1 MPNIEPP
8 AEGLLRP
15 AHRTAL
21 AAGTVVWRVHS
32 SRRAAHALNPTAQ
45 PDELAG
51 GRFDS
56 LDGSYAY
63 LYLADSPEG
72 AIAETIC
79 RDLPLQPD
87 TARIVPASA
96 VSGRT
101 LTSLIVTEPLTTA
114 ALHGPHLAAIGQ
126 DLWLT
131 KCEASHYVTTRRWA
145 HAIRTADPGLDG
157 FAYRPRHNEDTMA
170 WVLTTDANTTL
181 HPALTRNTTTE
192 PLPLDDGRGRDLAA
206 RIIAEH
212 SAILSSTPKSSEQ
225 PDD

>member
-15 AHRTAL
+15 AHRTVL

-32 SRRAAHALNPTAQ
+32 SRRSAHALNPTAQ
-45 PDELAG
+45 PDEFAG

-79 RDLPLQPD
+79 RDLPLEPSVP
-87 TARIVPASA
+87 RIVPASA

-101 LTSLIVTEPLTTA
+101 LTSLIVTESLTTA
-114 ALHGPHLAAIGQ
+114 ALHGPHLAAVGQ

-131 KCEASHYVTTRRWA
+131 KCEARHYVITRRWA
-145 HAIRTADPGLDG
+145 HAIRAADLELDG

-170 WVLTTDANTTL
+170 WVLTTHPSTTL
-181 HPALTRNTTTE
+181 HPALTLNTAIE
-192 PLPLDDGRGRDLAA
+192 PVPLHDGPGRDLAA

-212 SAILSSTPKSSEQ
+212 SAVLSSTPKSSD
-225 PDD
+225 PRDG